1 MILFCRIILECMI
14 QPASFFDLIQKVKI
28 TSPMFYSKFP
38 IWVEVFFVQK
48 NTI

>member
-1 MILFCRIILECMI
+1 MILLCRIILERMI
-14 QPASFFDLIQKVKI
+14 QLASFLDFIQKVKI

-38 IWVEVFFVQK
+38 IGVEVFFVEG